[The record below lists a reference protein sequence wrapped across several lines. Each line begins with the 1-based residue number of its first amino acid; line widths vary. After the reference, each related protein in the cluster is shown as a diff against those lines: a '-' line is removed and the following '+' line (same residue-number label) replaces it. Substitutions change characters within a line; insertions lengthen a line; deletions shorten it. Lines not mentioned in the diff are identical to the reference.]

1 MVEPIEHMRKTN
13 VKRDEPSRIAALPEK
28 RRGAKART
36 EYGAIGAVEF
46 RPIKTP
52 RAFDEIAEQIR
63 AELVGRRLRPGD
75 RLPAERVLA
84 EQFGVSRNTLRE
96 ALRSL
101 ENAGLLRLQKG
112 ATGGAFVREST
123 GDAVITGLR
132 DMFHLGA
139 IQPEHLTEARVLI
152 ESIAVRVACERA
164 TADDIAALNANIT
177 AAERAARDQ
186 TDFYDQAAIHLDF
199 HRVIARA
206 TKNPVMVIV
215 MEALIDVMQHFIRAI
230 GQQRNPWV
238 LPSRRRFMKHFEAR
252 DSDAAAAEME
262 EHLERLNR
270 HYLAL
275 VREKDR
281 AAAANGGSTTSASR
295 ASL

>member
-1 MVEPIEHMRKTN
+1 M
-13 VKRDEPSRIAALPEK
+13 
-28 RRGAKART
+28 
-36 EYGAIGAVEF
+36 
-46 RPIKTP
+46 
-52 RAFDEIAEQIR
+52 
-63 AELVGRRLRPGD
+63 
-75 RLPAERVLA
+75 A

-123 GDAVITGLR
+123 GDAVIAGLR

-139 IQPEHLTEARVLI
+139 IAPEHLTEARVLI
-152 ESIAVRVACERA
+152 ESIAVRAACDRA
-164 TADDIAALNANIT
+164 TADDIVALNANIA
-177 AAERAARDQ
+177 AAERAAREK
-186 TDFYDQAAIHLDF
+186 TDFFDQAAIHLDF
-199 HRVIARA
+199 HRIIARA

-252 DSDAAAAEME
+252 DSDGAAAEME

-270 HYLAL
+270 YYLTL
-275 VREKDR
+275 VRERDR
-281 AAAANGGSTTSASR
+281 AETLG
-295 ASL
+295 